1 MVEAGQGISATIRRD
16 FEAEVGD
23 HDDPEEKATMSRLL
37 DALFAGID
45 DDEGLG
51 GHLTLTLTLPKTLTL
66 ALTLTQTLTLTLTL
80 ALTLSLTLT
89 VTRPRRSPPPG
100 QPTPRAPPGLPRL
113 RRRPAQHGQR
123 LDRDERVPLPLH
135 RGASLTLTLT
145 LTPTLIFTPKPNP
158 NPNPG
163 PNPGPNPNP
172 NPNQELGA
180 KLTLKPK
187 VGGGSDAAEWINVS
201 EDEPRFAKF
210 MAAHKPWVERVREH
224 VGASTQTS
232 PALRGPLIAPEA
244 AAFEQALG
252 DIGEI

>member
-1 MVEAGQGISATIRRD
+1 MRGRGLLGKWGPNHAADPIVTRFHPETGVLQLVAILRADVQRWALPGGMVEAGQGISATIRRD

-89 VTRPRRSPPPG
+89 VTRPRRPPPPG

-113 RRRPAQHGQR
+113 RRRPAQHRQR
-123 LDRDERVPLPLH
+123 VDRDERLPLPLH
-135 RGASLTLTLT
+135 RG
-145 LTPTLIFTPKPNP
+145 
-158 NPNPG
+158 
-163 PNPGPNPNP
+163 
-172 NPNQELGA
+172 
-180 KLTLKPK
+180 
-187 VGGGSDAAEWINVS
+187 
-201 EDEPRFAKF
+201 
-210 MAAHKPWVERVREH
+210 
-224 VGASTQTS
+224 
-232 PALRGPLIAPEA
+232 
-244 AAFEQALG
+244 
-252 DIGEI
+252 